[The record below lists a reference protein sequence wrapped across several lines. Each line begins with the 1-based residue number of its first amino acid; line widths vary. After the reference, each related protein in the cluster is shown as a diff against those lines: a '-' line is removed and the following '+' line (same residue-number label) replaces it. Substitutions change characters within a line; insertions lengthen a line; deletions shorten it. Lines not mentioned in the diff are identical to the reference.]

1 MPLSR
6 RRIIAHQ
13 TRLSACRACPHMIGP
28 VIIGAPTTSKIIQIG
43 QAPGKH
49 EGRIG
54 KPFGWTAGK
63 TLFSWYASIGI
74 TEENFRNRVY
84 MAAVCRC
91 FPGKNPKGGDR
102 VPDKTE
108 IARCRKW
115 LDTELRLLQPEL
127 IIPVGKLAIRQFLDF
142 DKLTAVVGQKIHI
155 QTPAGAAD
163 CISLPHPSGV
173 STWHRTEPGKSLL
186 RRALKQIQRHPA
198 IQPLRDT

>member
-1 MPLSR
+1 MSLSR
-6 RRIIAHQ
+6 QQIVAHQ
-13 TRLSACRACPHMIGP
+13 ARLSACTACPDMTGP
-28 VIIGAPTTSKIIQIG
+28 VITGAPVTGKIIQVG

-49 EGRIG
+49 EGRVG

-63 TLFSWYASIGI
+63 TLFTWYASIGI

-102 VPDKTE
+102 LPDATE
-108 IARCRKW
+108 IARCRRW
-115 LDTELRLLQPEL
+115 LNKELKLLQPEL

-142 DKLTAVVGQKIHI
+142 DKLTEVIGRQLDI
-155 QTPAGAAD
+155 QTPAGPAD

-173 STWHRTEPGKSLL
+173 STWHRTEPGKGLL
-186 RRALKQIQRHPA
+186 RRALRLIQRHKA
-198 IQPLRDT
+198 MQPLIGG